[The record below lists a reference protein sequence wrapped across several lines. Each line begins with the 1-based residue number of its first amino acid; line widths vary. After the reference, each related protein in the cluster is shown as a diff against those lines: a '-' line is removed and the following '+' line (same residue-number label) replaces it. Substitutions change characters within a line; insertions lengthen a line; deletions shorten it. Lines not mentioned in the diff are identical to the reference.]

1 LLQLRSEDK
10 PELKSWLMRTTNFTS
25 PESQNEM
32 LLQLSHQ
39 VLRNIVT
46 NIKHESGHFAVIV
59 DGTQDVSGNEQ
70 EAICLRHV
78 DKHLDVHETFVGLYE
93 PPDTTGATIAAVVED
108 VLLRFDLPLS
118 KLRGQTYDGAANMVG
133 QYHGC
138 QALISK
144 KQPLALFLLCGAH

>member
-1 LLQLRSEDK
+1 
-10 PELKSWLMRTTNFTS
+10 
-25 PESQNEM
+25 
-32 LLQLSHQ
+32 
-39 VLRNIVT
+39 LRNIAT

-59 DGTQDVSGNEQ
+59 DGTQDVSGKEQ

-78 DKHLDVHETFVGLYE
+78 DEHLDVHETFVGLYE
-93 PPDTTGATIAAVVED
+93 PPDATGATIAAVVED

-118 KLRGQTYDGAANMVG
+118 KLRGQTYDDAANMAG

-144 KQPLALFLLCGAH
+144 KTTVGPLPTLWCTFSKSSCAAYCRLHATNARCDPVGSGFGNSLWSVTEI